1 MIVGRVGKK
10 GELYIPKKV
19 RDLADLKPGDE
30 ILVEV
35 RGKKL
40 IIKKKPSIADLLMEE
55 AVAKV
60 SVEELREIRDKL
72 SELLK

>member
-35 RGKKL
+35 KGKEL
-40 IIKKKPSIADLLMEE
+40 IIRKKPSVIDLLMEE
-55 AVAKV
+55 AVTKV
-60 SVEELREIRDKL
+60 SVEELREIRNKL
-72 SELLK
+72 SKLLK